1 MDKDKTSRESAPTA
15 KPRKK
20 MALGKGL
27 GALIPGPSAAP
38 SVQQEDRERAYLLC
52 DIDLIHPNRY
62 QPRRNFPEEEL
73 AELSR
78 SIQKQGVIQPL
89 LVRKN
94 SHGYELIAGERRLRA
109 AKLAGL
115 TQVPVVVKELSDTQM
130 LEMSIVENVQREDL
144 NPLEESGAYHR
155 LMSEFGLTQEQVAD
169 RVGKSRSAV
178 ANFLRLRQLPEEI
191 KATLMDGTL
200 SMGHA
205 KVLLGAQNTAQQMKV
220 WRQIV
225 TRELSVRET
234 EILLNRLK
242 NPPPL
247 PENPEPASEEIYFS
261 GVADNLSHRFGTK
274 VRINRRGK
282 KGKVEIDFYS
292 DDDLDRLLHLLN
304 PE

>member
-1 MDKDKTSRESAPTA
+1 MDKDKTPRAAAAPS

-27 GALIPGPSAAP
+27 GALIPGPSVAP
-38 SVQQEDRERAYLLC
+38 SEPSDRDRTYLLC

-62 QPRRNFPEEEL
+62 QPRRKFSEEEL
-73 AELSR
+73 EELSR
-78 SIQKQGVIQPL
+78 SIREQGVIQPL
-89 LVRKN
+89 VVRKN

-115 TQVPVVVKELSDTQM
+115 TQVPIVVKELSDSQM

-155 LMSEFGLTQEQVAD
+155 LMTEFSLTQEQVAD
-169 RVGKSRSAV
+169 RVGKSRSAI

-191 KATLMDGTL
+191 KATLMDGSISL
-200 SMGHA
+200 GHA
-205 KVLLGAQNTAQQMKV
+205 KVLLGAKNTAQQMEI

-225 TRELSVRET
+225 TKGLSVRET

-242 NPPPL
+242 DPPPP
-247 PENPEPASEEIYFS
+247 PETPEPGSEEIYFS

-282 KGKVEIDFYS
+282 KGKVEIEFYN